1 MWQAELGVTVELRAM
16 EWKTY
21 LAAQN
26 KLDYELCR
34 SSWVADYNDPN
45 TFLDMFMSNNG
56 NNRTGWR
63 SERYDQLL
71 REANKQT
78 DLAQRAALLRRA
90 EQLLVEED
98 VTIAP
103 LYFYAGFNYYRTN
116 ELAGIYPNVIDQH
129 PLNAI
134 RWLAGGPAGSQ
145 WNPDRRMASGP
156 R

>member
-1 MWQAELGVTVELRAM
+1 M
-16 EWKTY
+16 ERKTY

-26 KLDYELCR
+26 KLDYALCR

-78 DLAQRAALLRRA
+78 GLAERAALLRRA
-90 EQLLVEED
+90 EQLFVEKD

-103 LYFYAGFNYYRTN
+103 LSLYAGFNYYPTN
-116 ELAGIYPNVIDQH
+116 ELARIYPQVVH
-129 PLNAI
+129 H
-134 RWLAGGPAGSQ
+134 
-145 WNPDRRMASGP
+145 
-156 R
+156 